1 MLPYTTPDSKL
12 AKKYDYWD
20 LLDEYTLK
28 QFQHVFDFY
37 IDQRGDAGVLR
48 GADSVVSNIQ
58 TTDLFSGFI
67 RTFDDN
73 EDPTILG
80 FEIIL
85 KINDS
90 PIFNGELKNF
100 INIWSGLNNS
110 EIGSRAEILDRFQA
124 QLFKFF
130 KKDSD
135 VNLSNS
141 QNANP
146 KFLNTDGAKS
156 YYLEEI
162 EGLDKLTEKYM
173 GISGEGGGSGEG
185 VFVDYPK
192 DVITLKF
199 REDVTQNLA
208 YLTSLY
214 KSLSWSRLRGK
225 QLVPENLLRFDCEIV
240 ITELKDYVRIFKNG
254 DTIEKYVDKI
264 SRYVYELYECQF
276 FFSNMPH
283 GTTLKMNAP
292 EVLSSTDIKFNY
304 KFSTMRFEKMS
315 VDPQDPSQLNIFAID
330 NKLKDIVKITP
341 KDASNAS
348 NNSNS
353 LTLEKSPTKMKLL
366 NGGGIDEL
374 SKNLARDGRE
384 GVLEDIK
391 VNDKLENGT
400 SDTNENAIPEDV
412 PPALAGVGP
421 IVNDTELN
429 NLGQSVSPNLQFQF
443 SNNPVPQFSQNG
455 PSFETNDLNQSIP
468 QNFQTPLIFSPSQES
483 NQLDNIFGQNV
494 TDDLQIP
501 FSQNQQSQSNQT
513 NELGQQS
520 PQFQPFTPPNINFQ
534 NQINQ
539 QNFENLDLELQTQM
553 RLMDR
558 TLANI
563 SNSGFGI
570 I

>member
-37 IDQRGDAGVLR
+37 IDQRGDTGVLR
-48 GADSVVSNIQ
+48 SADNMLSNIRSA
-58 TTDLFSGFI
+58 DLFSGFV

-85 KINDS
+85 KVNDS
-90 PIFNGELKNF
+90 PIFNGELRSF
-100 INIWSGLNNS
+100 IDTWSGLNNT

-135 VNLSNS
+135 VNLKNS

-162 EGLDKLTEKYM
+162 EGLDKLTESYM
-173 GISGEGGGSGEG
+173 GISGEGGGGGEG
-185 VFVDYPK
+185 IFVDYPK

-208 YLTSLY
+208 YLASLY

-283 GTTLKMNAP
+283 GISLKMNSP
-292 EVLSSTDIKFNY
+292 ETLASTDIKFNY
-304 KFSTMRFEKMS
+304 KFATMRFEKMS
-315 VDPQDPSQLNIFAID
+315 VDPQDPSQLNVFVID

-366 NGGGIDEL
+366 NGGDNQL
-374 SKNLARDGRE
+374 SRSLSRDGRE

-391 VNDKLENGT
+391 VNDKLENGA
-400 SDTNENAIPEDV
+400 SDTNENALPQDIPL
-412 PPALAGVGP
+412 ALAGVGP

-443 SNNPVPQFSQNG
+443 SNNSVPQFSQNG
-455 PSFETNDLNQSIP
+455 LSFETNDLNQSIP
-468 QNFQTPLIFSPSQES
+468 QNFQTPLNFSPTQES

-494 TDDLQIP
+494 TDDLQISFGP
-501 FSQNQQSQSNQT
+501 NQESQSNQT

-520 PQFQPFTPPNINFQ
+520 PPFQSFLQPAINFQ

-539 QNFENLDLELQTQM
+539 QNSEIIDSELQTQM

-570 I
+570 T

>member
-37 IDQRGDAGVLR
+37 IDQRGDTGVLR
-48 GADSVVSNIQ
+48 SADNMLSNIRSA
-58 TTDLFSGFI
+58 DLFSGFV

-85 KINDS
+85 KVNDS

-100 INIWSGLNNS
+100 IDTWSGLNNT

-135 VNLSNS
+135 VNLKNS

-162 EGLDKLTEKYM
+162 EGLDKLTESYM

-185 VFVDYPK
+185 IFVDYPK

-208 YLTSLY
+208 YLASLY

-283 GTTLKMNAP
+283 GTSLKMNNP
-292 EVLSSTDIKFNY
+292 ETLASTDIKFNY
-304 KFSTMRFEKMS
+304 KFATMRFEKMS
-315 VDPQDPSQLNIFAID
+315 VDPQDPSQLNVFVID

-366 NGGGIDEL
+366 NGGDNEL
-374 SKNLARDGRE
+374 SGSLARDGRE

-391 VNDKLENGT
+391 VNDKLENGA
-400 SDTNENAIPEDV
+400 SDTNENALPQDN
-412 PPALAGVGP
+412 PLALAGVGP

-429 NLGQSVSPNLQFQF
+429 NLGQSVPPNLQFQF
-443 SNNPVPQFSQNG
+443 SNNSVPQFSQNG
-455 PSFETNDLNQSIP
+455 LSFETNDLNQSIP
-468 QNFQTPLIFSPSQES
+468 QNFQTPLNFSPTQES

-494 TDDLQIP
+494 TDDLQISFGP
-501 FSQNQQSQSNQT
+501 NQESQSNQT

-520 PQFQPFTPPNINFQ
+520 PPFQSFLQPAINFQ

-539 QNFENLDLELQTQM
+539 QNSEIIDSELQTQM

-570 I
+570 T